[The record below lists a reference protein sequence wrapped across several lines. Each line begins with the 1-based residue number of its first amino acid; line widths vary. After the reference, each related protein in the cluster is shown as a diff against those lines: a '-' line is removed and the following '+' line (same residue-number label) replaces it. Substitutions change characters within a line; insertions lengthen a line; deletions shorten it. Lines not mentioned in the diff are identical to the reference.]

1 MRSTMRV
8 VILEWDPGSPSSI
21 SALFAQAPSAAY
33 QANPQRFRLAWGPTR
48 LRSMT
53 TALSR

>member
-1 MRSTMRV
+1 M
-8 VILEWDPGSPSSI
+8 LEWDPGPPSST
-21 SALFAQAPSAAY
+21 SALLAQVPSVAY

>member
-1 MRSTMRV
+1 M
-8 VILEWDPGSPSSI
+8 LAWDPGPPSSI
-21 SALFAQAPSAAY
+21 SALLAQAPSAAY
-33 QANPQRFRLAWGPTR
+33 QANPMRFRLAWGPTR

>member
-1 MRSTMRV
+1 M
-8 VILEWDPGSPSSI
+8 LEWDPGPPSSI
-21 SALFAQAPSAAY
+21 SALFAQAPCAAY
-33 QANPQRFRLAWGPTR
+33 QASPQRFRLAWGLTR

>member
-1 MRSTMRV
+1 M
-8 VILEWDPGSPSSI
+8 LEWDPGPPSSI
-21 SALFAQAPSAAY
+21 SALCAPAPSAAY

-53 TALSR
+53 TAWSR

>member
-1 MRSTMRV
+1 M
-8 VILEWDPGSPSSI
+8 LEWDPGPPSSI
-21 SALFAQAPSAAY
+21 STLFAQAPCAVY
-33 QANPQRFRLAWGPTR
+33 QANPHRFRLAWGPTH